1 MFCFLREYEEN
12 TLPPAK
18 KKRENEMT
26 PSMSLELMVPASSNV
41 AESSKMLTCCR
52 EFFSESPYILALR
65 LENSV
70 IQTTK
75 DLYIVCQAPS
85 HATVF
90 KINIRDGKLACHNQN
105 LKPYGVMD
113 TFVCSD
119 PDDLMEQPF
128 PWHFTCDRKSIYAV
142 PDKTNGIHV
151 LSLDKGSVISL
162 EATGPTGTDF
172 SISLFLAV
180 GSNIIAINDTLGGV
194 YHLSDTHE
202 WVPHSI
208 QRSVH
213 LEKKVELSGYA
224 VLSDKSFMV
233 CDGKTDCCFLFD
245 LDKDTWSIVRAYSDI
260 SSSLP
265 IVQPTEWSA
274 SRFLRGRSALAEGFI
289 YTCADGGL
297 RAYEI
302 IKVQDSYCLSEGI
315 FLKFPWLKYWGSDR
329 MCLDYVGQDTASGAI
344 MFCVVQGNNYDQH
357 RLDAPDKHRVL
368 ITTIQIKTERTSRFT
383 LKPVAVGHADGGT
396 SFVGQDGGPI
406 WTSSCFAP

>member
-142 PDKTNGIHV
+142 PDKTN
-151 LSLDKGSVISL
+151 
-162 EATGPTGTDF
+162 
-172 SISLFLAV
+172 V

-213 LEKKVELSGYA
+213 LEK
-224 VLSDKSFMV
+224 
-233 CDGKTDCCFLFD
+233 
-245 LDKDTWSIVRAYSDI
+245 KDTWSIVRAYSDI

>member
-1 MFCFLREYEEN
+1 
-12 TLPPAK
+12 
-18 KKRENEMT
+18 
-26 PSMSLELMVPASSNV
+26 
-41 AESSKMLTCCR
+41 
-52 EFFSESPYILALR
+52 
-65 LENSV
+65 
-70 IQTTK
+70 
-75 DLYIVCQAPS
+75 
-85 HATVF
+85 
-90 KINIRDGKLACHNQN
+90 
-105 LKPYGVMD
+105 
-113 TFVCSD
+113 
-119 PDDLMEQPF
+119 
-128 PWHFTCDRKSIYAV
+128 
-142 PDKTNGIHV
+142 
-151 LSLDKGSVISL
+151 
-162 EATGPTGTDF
+162 
-172 SISLFLAV
+172 
-180 GSNIIAINDTLGGV
+180 
-194 YHLSDTHE
+194 
-202 WVPHSI
+202 VPHSI

-344 MFCVVQGNNYDQH
+344 MFCVVQGDH
-357 RLDAPDKHRVL
+357 F
-368 ITTIQIKTERTSRFT
+368 SRPF
-383 LKPVAVGHADGGT
+383 VIAVNSYKMH
-396 SFVGQDGGPI
+396 P
-406 WTSSCFAP
+406 